1 MKKSSMWK
9 SLRRENEKFQN
20 TFEKLKMMKAL
31 KTFKEDSVREE
42 LLKPLLDKLGFVN
55 KSLNGVRDTTLKYFR
70 KNNHK
75 IR

>member
-9 SLRRENEKFQN
+9 SSRRENEKFQN
-20 TFEKLKMMKAL
+20 TFEKLKNDESFK

-55 KSLNGVRDTTLKYFR
+55 RA
-70 KNNHK
+70 
-75 IR
+75 

>member
-1 MKKSSMWK
+1 
-9 SLRRENEKFQN
+9 
-20 TFEKLKMMKAL
+20 MMEAL
-31 KTFKEDSVREE
+31 KTFKKDFVREE
-42 LLKPLLDKLGFVN
+42 LLKPLLDKLGFAN

>member
-1 MKKSSMWK
+1 
-9 SLRRENEKFQN
+9 
-20 TFEKLKMMKAL
+20 MMKVL

-55 KSLNGVRDTTLKYFR
+55 KSLNEVRDTTLKYFR